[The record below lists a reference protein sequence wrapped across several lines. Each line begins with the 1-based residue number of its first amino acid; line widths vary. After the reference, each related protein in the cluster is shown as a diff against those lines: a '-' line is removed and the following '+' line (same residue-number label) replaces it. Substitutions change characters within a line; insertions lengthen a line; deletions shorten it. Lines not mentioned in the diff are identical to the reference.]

1 MITPWA
7 SNLHQNFLL
16 RTGIRPVLAKSCDK
30 LVHMTQ
36 SICAI
41 ATMAAAMR
49 YGLVHQTAS
58 FKAWKVSSTASRFLA
73 ADMSISR
80 KPRIN
85 CRKSWE
91 YIRINIKKKESIKE
105 QKTHTTKFKH
115 TKQREE
121 SRRPPVDDFQDRS
134 ISFGAVRLEFWRC
147 KNSSRINQNQI
158 TSDDYLSYLCS
169 LSSQVFATELIWL
182 TLDLIRNRNIEASC
196 YASNKVLRT
205 SHDPKKI
212 LPLWGWRPST
222 RREHSPDEQFEDNP
236 SMGE

>member
-1 MITPWA
+1 MSYVSSNRFSRRHVNCVGNSQQPTHRHPMWAAWRPSESRSPVAAEEMPSVDFCSLPILPQANAHCFYGSPMITPWA

-91 YIRINIKKKESIKE
+91 YIRINIKKREH
-105 QKTHTTKFKH
+105 QGTKN
-115 TKQREE
+115 TY
-121 SRRPPVDDFQDRS
+121 
-134 ISFGAVRLEFWRC
+134 
-147 KNSSRINQNQI
+147 NQI
-158 TSDDYLSYLCS
+158 
-169 LSSQVFATELIWL
+169 
-182 TLDLIRNRNIEASC
+182 
-196 YASNKVLRT
+196 
-205 SHDPKKI
+205 
-212 LPLWGWRPST
+212 
-222 RREHSPDEQFEDNP
+222 
-236 SMGE
+236 